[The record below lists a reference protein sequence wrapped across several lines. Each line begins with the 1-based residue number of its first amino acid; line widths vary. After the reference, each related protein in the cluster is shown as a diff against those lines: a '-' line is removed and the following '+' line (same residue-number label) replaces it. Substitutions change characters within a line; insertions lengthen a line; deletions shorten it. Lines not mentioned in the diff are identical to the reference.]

1 MSITEFD
8 KWKEALGKA
17 VNIGENFGMSDN
29 TINNITAS
37 VGSFLAKNTTPSND
51 EEKLLHELWN
61 AANSHDKHVLA
72 KLVVKITKNDT
83 GIYFYGK
90 RKDHL
95 TVRLERGGTDSPY
108 EYQAE

>member
-51 EEKLLHELWN
+51 EEKLLHELLN

-72 KLVVKITKNDT
+72 KLVVKITKNHT
-83 GIYFYGK
+83 I
-90 RKDHL
+90 
-95 TVRLERGGTDSPY
+95 
-108 EYQAE
+108 

>member
-17 VNIGENFGMSDN
+17 VNIGENLGMSDN

-51 EEKLLHELWN
+51 EEKLLH
-61 AANSHDKHVLA
+61 
-72 KLVVKITKNDT
+72 
-83 GIYFYGK
+83 
-90 RKDHL
+90 
-95 TVRLERGGTDSPY
+95 
-108 EYQAE
+108 